1 MELEKIVEQHE
12 DKLKQHDKE
21 LARLNDMSVVM
32 QNSINEGLARVD
44 ESNKFLREQNR
55 EQLKQ
60 NNEIFQAVMG
70 INESKEN
77 KEYEAKMM
85 TRKNI
90 WRAIFAIGGFV
101 GGFILAYF
109 KIQF

>member
-1 MELEKIVEQHE
+1 MELEYLVEQHE
-12 DKLKQHDKE
+12 EKLKHHDKE
-21 LARLNDMSVVM
+21 IARLNDMSVVM
-32 QNSINEGLARVD
+32 QNSINEGLTRVD

-60 NNEIFQAVMG
+60 NNEIFHAVMG
-70 INESKEN
+70 INNSKES
-77 KEYEAKMM
+77 KEYEAKMI

-90 WRAIFAIGGFV
+90 WRALFAIGSFA